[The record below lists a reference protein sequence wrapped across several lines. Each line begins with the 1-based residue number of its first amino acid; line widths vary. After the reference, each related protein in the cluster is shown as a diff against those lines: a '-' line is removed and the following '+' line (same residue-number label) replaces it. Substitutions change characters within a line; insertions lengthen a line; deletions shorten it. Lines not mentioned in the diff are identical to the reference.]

1 MSTALYPARRISSAV
16 ICSALM
22 RRSSIGSSSSSAAS
36 GIYSWRVRDTT
47 VMSGNRFSDL
57 VLHARELERRD
68 ADVAARID
76 VVADVQQSVDELRDA
91 AGRVQAGLEAIPD
104 EIEHAELAERHA
116 LEREAA
122 ALSELAD
129 AERQLEEIAASRRS
143 SADATARGEQ
153 AVRRAAVAAA
163 DAAATT
169 MRLRESHQAVIGKGV
184 ALRAEAEAL
193 VAEAQEVAQLVS
205 EVPRLSDSGRA
216 APGRSLLEIEEW
228 GARAHAALFVVRG
241 GLERD
246 REQVVREANELAAA
260 ALGEQLAGASV
271 ALVRRRL
278 EESVGS

>member
-1 MSTALYPARRISSAV
+1 
-16 ICSALM
+16 
-22 RRSSIGSSSSSAAS
+22 
-36 GIYSWRVRDTT
+36 
-47 VMSGNRFSDL
+47 MSGNRSSDL
-57 VLHARELERRD
+57 VTHARELERRD

-76 VVADVQQSVDELRDA
+76 VVADVQHSVDELRDA
-91 AGRVQAGLEAIPD
+91 AGRVRAGLEAIPD
-104 EIEHAELAERHA
+104 EIEHAELAERNA

-129 AERQLEEIAASRRS
+129 AERQLEEIAGSRRRVLPTPPPAASRRY
-143 SADATARGEQ
+143 GEQ
-153 AVRRAAVAAA
+153 PSRPPTQPPPRS
-163 DAAATT
+163 
-169 MRLRESHQAVIGKGV
+169 RLRERHEAVIGKGV

-193 VAEAQEVAQLVS
+193 VAEAQEVAQRVF
-205 EVPRLSDSGRA
+205 EVPRLSDSGRTE
-216 APGRSLLEIEEW
+216 PGTSLSEIEEW

-241 GLERD
+241 GLERE